1 MEGLCP
7 GVGRVDCL
15 CPEGLSVRERVSV
28 QEGSVQGDFCLGGLC
43 RRSPQ
48 RIRNAGGTHPTGML
62 SCNF

>member
-43 RRSPQ
+43 R
-48 RIRNAGGTHPTGML
+48 
-62 SCNF
+62 